1 MKTRM
6 ESILAI
12 ICSIVLIGAASP
24 AKAEQGAVRF
34 LGRDGRI
41 ATLQR
46 GRSDYPQAHDD
57 YVNDFAGLL
66 TERHAGQIRKRFG
79 KLERKR
85 GVEAVVVTINS
96 IRDYPTGDATIES
109 FATNLFNTWGIG
121 NREKNDG
128 VLILVAV
135 QDRECRIELGAGYGT
150 RYDSAMKSVI
160 DRKII
165 PCFKKGDYST
175 GIYKGAFAAI
185 GKLTGRI
192 PWGTILIGL
201 LVVVGVILLVRH
213 LVRAGHRVEVPPAAV
228 PRQAEQAQSPAAVA
242 PREVVEAE
250 EVPADATMAEPAP
263 AEEMPPAPMPEETVQ
278 VPEMPQRPIQI
289 RMPRLKEP
297 LRGETSLR
305 VAPREIPKKSPA
317 RASFSAPS
325 RKAQKAIP
333 REGWWQKDIFGRKTR
348 PAVHGRSAGWR
359 DSGEGG
365 GAGFFDI
372 LGGLLDIF
380 GSLGGGGGGFG
391 GGSSFGGG
399 ASGRW

>member
-1 MKTRM
+1 MKTNIP
-6 ESILAI
+6 STVAL
-12 ICSIVLIGAASP
+12 ICSIVLTGVGLP
-24 AKAEQGAVRF
+24 TKGEQGGIR
-34 LGRDGRI
+34 LLNRDGRVVPG
-41 ATLQR
+41 AR
-46 GRSDYPQAHDD
+46 GTSAYPQPHDD
-57 YVNDFAGLL
+57 YVNDYAGLL
-66 TERHAGQIRKRFG
+66 TERHAAQIRKRFG

-85 GVEAVVVTINS
+85 GIEAVVVTINS
-96 IRDYPTGDATIES
+96 IKDYPTGDATIES

-135 QDRECRIELGAGYGT
+135 NDRECRIELGAGYGT
-150 RYDSAMKSVI
+150 LYDSAMKSVI
-160 DRKII
+160 DKKMI
-165 PCFKKGDYST
+165 PCFKKGDYSA
-175 GIYKGAFAAI
+175 GIYKGSCAAI
-185 GKLTGRI
+185 GKLTGKV
-192 PWGTILIGL
+192 PWFPILMGL
-201 LVVVGVILLVRH
+201 LILVVAFLLVRG

-228 PRQAEQAQSPAAVA
+228 PRQAEQAQSPATLA

-297 LRGETSLR
+297 LRGATSLR
-305 VAPREIPKKSPA
+305 VAPRETPKKSPA

-333 REGWWQKDIFGRKTR
+333 RERWWQKDIFGRKTR

-365 GAGFFDI
+365 GSFFDI
-372 LGGLLDIF
+372 LGAVFDIL
-380 GSLGGGGGGFG
+380 GSVGGGGGGGFG